1 MKSINIALLRSF
13 HYVALQGSFSRA
25 ARVMNVT
32 QPTLSQQVKLLEE
45 TYGVRL
51 LERTGRGAQPTTLG
65 KALFEVTHRL
75 FEVEQEA
82 AELLTGAKRLTS
94 GRILIGADG
103 PFHVVPLIRRFQ
115 QLHPGP
121 EVVLSLGNS
130 TAMLADL
137 LSTKLDVV
145 LVADLPGDSRL
156 FAVPLRRDPVLAML
170 PAGHSLA
177 RRRALRLQ
185 DLGGELLI
193 MRELGSVTRKVV
205 ERGFAEADLVPG
217 RVMEIGSREA
227 VREAVAAGMGVGF
240 VSASETMPDP
250 RVALL
255 PVYGVRMDID
265 EYAVCLRERRN
276 LATVKAFLQVAQD
289 TAKMNQAGLAVL

>member
-51 LERTGRGAQPTTLG
+51 LERTGRGVQPTTLG

-75 FEVEQEA
+75 FEIEQEA

-130 TAMLADL
+130 TGILADL
-137 LSTKLDVV
+137 LSTRLDVV

-156 FAVPLRRDPVLAML
+156 FVVPLRRDPVLAML
-170 PAGHSLA
+170 PAGHALA

-205 ERGFAEADLVPG
+205 ERGFAEADLSPG

-227 VREAVAAGMGVGF
+227 VREAVAAGIGIGF
-240 VSASETMPDP
+240 VSGSETMHDP

-255 PVYGVRMDID
+255 PIYGVRMDID

-276 LATVKAFLQVAQD
+276 MATVKAFLQVAQD
-289 TAKMNQAGLAVL
+289 AAKLNQTGVPV

>member
-32 QPTLSQQVKLLEE
+32 QPTLSQQVKLLEQ
-45 TYGVRL
+45 TYGLRL
-51 LERTGRGAQPTTLG
+51 LERTGRGVQPTTIG

-75 FEVEQEA
+75 FEIEQEA

-121 EVVLSLGNS
+121 EVNLSLGNS
-130 TAMLADL
+130 TAVLADL

-156 FAVPLRRDPVLAML
+156 FAVPLRRDPVLALL
-170 PAGHSLA
+170 PAGHALA
-177 RRRALRLQ
+177 RRRALQLQ
-185 DLGGELLI
+185 DLSGELLI
-193 MRELGSVTRKVV
+193 MREFGSVTRKVV

-217 RVMEIGSREA
+217 RMMEIGSREA
-227 VREAVAAGMGVGF
+227 VREAVAAGIGIGF

-255 PVYGVRMDID
+255 PIHGVRMDID

-289 TAKMNQAGLAVL
+289 AAKLNQTGLPV

>member
-1 MKSINIALLRSF
+1 MKSINVALLRSF
-13 HYVALQGSFSRA
+13 HAVALHGSFSRA

-51 LERTGRGAQPTTLG
+51 LERTGRGVQPTTLG
-65 KALFEVTHRL
+65 KALFEITHRL
-75 FEVEQEA
+75 FEIEQEA
-82 AELLTGAKRLTS
+82 AELLSGAKRLTS

-121 EVVLSLGNS
+121 ELVLSLGNS
-130 TAMLADL
+130 TEMLADL

-145 LVADLPGDSRL
+145 LIADLPGDSRL

-170 PAGHSLA
+170 PAGHALA

-185 DLGGELLI
+185 DIAGELLI
-193 MRELGSVTRKVV
+193 MREPGSVTRKVV
-205 ERGFAEADLVPG
+205 ERGFGELDVSPS
-217 RVMEIGSREA
+217 RIMEIGSREA
-227 VREAVAAGMGVGF
+227 VREAVAGGLGIGF
-240 VSASETMPDP
+240 VSGLETMPDP
-250 RVALL
+250 RVTCL
-255 PVYGVRMDID
+255 PIFGVRMDID
-265 EYAVCLRERRN
+265 EYAVCLRERRH

-289 TAKMNQAGLAVL
+289 EAKLHQATI

>member
-1 MKSINIALLRSF
+1 MKSINVALLRSF
-13 HYVALQGSFSRA
+13 HAVALQGSFSRA

-51 LERTGRGAQPTTLG
+51 LERTGRGVQPTTLG
-65 KALFEVTHRL
+65 KALFEITHRL
-75 FEVEQEA
+75 FEIEQEA
-82 AELLTGAKRLTS
+82 AELLTGAKRLTA

-121 EVVLSLGNS
+121 EVMLSLGNS
-130 TAMLADL
+130 TEMLADL

-145 LVADLPGDSRL
+145 LIADLPGDSRL
-156 FAVPLRRDPVLAML
+156 FAVPLRRDPVLAIL
-170 PAGHSLA
+170 PAGHALA

-185 DLGGELLI
+185 DVASELLI
-193 MRELGSVTRKVV
+193 LREPGSVTRKVV
-205 ERGFAEADLVPG
+205 ERGFAELDLTPTH
-217 RVMEIGSREA
+217 VMEIGSREA
-227 VREAVAAGMGVGF
+227 VREAAAGGLGIGF
-240 VSASETMPDP
+240 VSASETMPDA

-255 PVYGVRMDID
+255 PIYGVRMDID
-265 EYAVCLRERRN
+265 EYAVCLRERRH
-276 LATVKAFLQVAQD
+276 LATVKAFLHVAQEE
-289 TAKMNQAGLAVL
+289 AKLHQAGI

>member
-1 MKSINIALLRSF
+1 
-13 HYVALQGSFSRA
+13 
-25 ARVMNVT
+25 MNVT

-51 LERTGRGAQPTTLG
+51 LERTGRGVQPTTLG
-65 KALFEVTHRL
+65 KALFEITHRL
-75 FEVEQEA
+75 FEIEQEA

-130 TAMLADL
+130 TMILADL

-156 FAVPLRRDPVLAML
+156 FAVPLRRDPVLAVL
-170 PAGHSLA
+170 PAGHALA
-177 RRRALRLQ
+177 RRRAVRLQ
-185 DLGGELLI
+185 DVTGELLL
-193 MRELGSVTRKVV
+193 MREQGSVTRKVV
-205 ERGFAEADLVPG
+205 ERGFAELDLMPA

-227 VREAVAAGMGVGF
+227 VREAVAAGMGIGF

-255 PVYGVRMDID
+255 PIYGVRMEID

-289 TAKMNQAGLAVL
+289 AANVHQSGLPA

>member
-51 LERTGRGAQPTTLG
+51 LERTGRGVQPTTLG

-75 FEVEQEA
+75 FEIEQEA

-121 EVVLSLGNS
+121 EVILSLGNS
-130 TAMLADL
+130 TAVLADL
-137 LSTKLDVV
+137 LSTKLDLV

-170 PAGHSLA
+170 PAGHALA

-250 RVALL
+250 RVTLL

-289 TAKMNQAGLAVL
+289 AAKMNQAGLPA

>member
-51 LERTGRGAQPTTLG
+51 LERTGRGVQPTTLG

-75 FEVEQEA
+75 FEIEQEA

-115 QLHPGP
+115 QIHPGP
-121 EVVLSLGNS
+121 EVILSLGNS

-170 PAGHSLA
+170 PAGHALA

-289 TAKMNQAGLAVL
+289 AAKLNQTGLPV

>member
-32 QPTLSQQVKLLEE
+32 QPTLSQQVKLLEQ
-45 TYGVRL
+45 TYGLRL
-51 LERTGRGAQPTTLG
+51 LERTGRGVQPTTLG

-75 FEVEQEA
+75 FEIEQEA

-121 EVVLSLGNS
+121 EVNLSLGNS
-130 TAMLADL
+130 TAVLADL

-156 FAVPLRRDPVLAML
+156 FAVPLRRDPVLALL
-170 PAGHSLA
+170 PAGHALA
-177 RRRALRLQ
+177 RRRALQLQ
-185 DLGGELLI
+185 DLSGELLI
-193 MRELGSVTRKVV
+193 MREFGSVTRKVV

-217 RVMEIGSREA
+217 RMMEIGSREA
-227 VREAVAAGMGVGF
+227 VREAVAAGIGIGF

-255 PVYGVRMDID
+255 PIHGVRMDID

-289 TAKMNQAGLAVL
+289 AAKLNQTGLPV

>member
-1 MKSINIALLRSF
+1 MKSISVALLRSF
-13 HYVALQGSFSRA
+13 HAVTLQGSFSRA
-25 ARVMNVT
+25 ARVMSVT
-32 QPTLSQQVKLLEE
+32 QPTLSQQVKLLED

-51 LERTGRGAQPTTLG
+51 LERTGRGVQPTTLG
-65 KALFEVTHRL
+65 KALFEITHRL
-75 FEVEQEA
+75 FEIEQEA

-130 TAMLADL
+130 VHILSEL
-137 LSTKLDVV
+137 FSTKLDVV

-156 FAVPLRRDPVLAML
+156 FAIPLRRDPVLAVV
-170 PAGHSLA
+170 PVAHALA
-177 RRRALRLQ
+177 RKRALRLQ
-185 DLGGELLI
+185 DIATELVI
-193 MRELGSVTRKVV
+193 MREPGSVTRKVV
-205 ERGFAEADLVPG
+205 ERSFSEVDFTPS
-217 RVMEIGSREA
+217 RMMEIGSREA
-227 VREAVAAGMGVGF
+227 VREAVAAGIGIGF

-255 PVYGVRMDID
+255 PVHGVRMEID
-265 EYAVCLRERRN
+265 EYAVCLRERRH
-276 LATVKAFLQVAQD
+276 LATVKAFLQVCQD
-289 TAKMNQAGLAVL
+289 AAKLHQGNIPA

>member
-51 LERTGRGAQPTTLG
+51 LERTGRGVQPTTLG

-75 FEVEQEA
+75 FEIEQEA

-156 FAVPLRRDPVLAML
+156 FVVPLRRDPVLAML
-170 PAGHSLA
+170 PAGHALA

-227 VREAVAAGMGVGF
+227 VREAVAGGMGVGF

>member
-13 HYVALQGSFSRA
+13 HHVALHGSFSRA

-51 LERTGRGAQPTTLG
+51 LERTGRGVQPTTLG
-65 KALFEVTHRL
+65 KALFEITHRL
-75 FEVEQEA
+75 FEIEQEA

-130 TAMLADL
+130 TMILADL

-156 FAVPLRRDPVLAML
+156 FAVPLRRDPVLAVL
-170 PAGHSLA
+170 PAGHALA
-177 RRRALRLQ
+177 RRRAVRLQ
-185 DLGGELLI
+185 DVTGELLL
-193 MRELGSVTRKVV
+193 MREQGSVTRKVV
-205 ERGFAEADLVPG
+205 ERGFAELDLMPA

-227 VREAVAAGMGVGF
+227 VREAVAAGMGIGF

-255 PVYGVRMDID
+255 PIYGVRMEID

-289 TAKMNQAGLAVL
+289 AANVHQSGLPG

>member
-1 MKSINIALLRSF
+1 
-13 HYVALQGSFSRA
+13 
-25 ARVMNVT
+25 MNVT

-51 LERTGRGAQPTTLG
+51 LDRTGRGVQPTTLG
-65 KALFEVTHRL
+65 KALFEITHRL
-75 FEVEQEA
+75 FEIEQEA

-115 QLHPGP
+115 QIHPGP
-121 EVVLSLGNS
+121 EVMLSLGNS
-130 TAMLADL
+130 TEMLANL

-145 LVADLPGDSRL
+145 MIADLPGDSRL
-156 FAVPLRRDPVLAML
+156 FAVPLRRDPILAIL
-170 PAGHSLA
+170 PAGHALA

-185 DLGGELLI
+185 DIAGELLI
-193 MRELGSVTRKVV
+193 MREPGSVTRKVV
-205 ERGFAEADLVPG
+205 ERGFAELDLTPS

-227 VREAVAAGMGVGF
+227 VREAAAGGLGIGF
-240 VSASETMPDP
+240 VSAMETMPDP
-250 RVALL
+250 RVVLL
-255 PVYGVRMDID
+255 PIYGVRMDID
-265 EYAVCLRERRN
+265 EYAVCLRERRH

-289 TAKMNQAGLAVL
+289 EAKLHP

>member
-1 MKSINIALLRSF
+1 
-13 HYVALQGSFSRA
+13 
-25 ARVMNVT
+25 MNVT
-32 QPTLSQQVKLLEE
+32 QPTLSQQVKLLED

-51 LERTGRGAQPTTLG
+51 LERTGRGVQPTTLG
-65 KALFEVTHRL
+65 KALFEITHRL
-75 FEVEQEA
+75 FEIEQEA
-82 AELLTGAKRLTS
+82 SELLTGAKRLTS

-130 TAMLADL
+130 AGILAEL

-156 FAVPLRRDPVLAML
+156 YAVPLRRDPILTVL
-170 PAGHSLA
+170 PAGHALA

-185 DLGGELLI
+185 DIAAELLI
-193 MRELGSVTRKVV
+193 MREMGSVTRKVV
-205 ERGFAEADLVPG
+205 ERGFSEADFTPS

-227 VREAVAAGMGVGF
+227 VREAVAAGMGIGF

-250 RVALL
+250 RVVLL
-255 PVYGVRMDID
+255 PIYGVRMEID
-265 EYAVCLRERRN
+265 EYAVCLKERRH

-289 TAKMNQAGLAVL
+289 AAKLHQSGVPL